1 MNNWFYQLTTT
12 IWDLASVQMNR
23 KSHILEFKKITEARN
38 PKRSSKLVRGYGV
51 LHSMLRNFM
60 SLSIKIVFQKLK
72 KMVQCSQDIIK
83 KKQFSSNLFYRTI
96 QIHAAF
102 DTFWCLLLIHFGAL
116 LFTKLSNKCQNV
128 FCNIFNFSMVSKCEN
143 FCEWPPVDD
152 PGFQL
157 GLIHDIYSGRPHRDT
172 MGFLQFWKGYA
183 CKR

>member
-1 MNNWFYQLTTT
+1 MILWIYQLTTR

-23 KSHILEFKKITEARN
+23 ESHILEFMKITEARN
-38 PKRSSKLVRGYGV
+38 LKRSSKLVRGYGV
-51 LHSMLRNFM
+51 LHSMLRNFV
-60 SLSIKIVFQKLK
+60 IVHKNYFPK
-72 KMVQCSQDIIK
+72 IK
-83 KKQFSSNLFYRTI
+83 KNRFNAHRLSLKRIFYSSLFYRTI

-128 FCNIFNFSMVSKCEN
+128 CCNIFNFSMVSKCEN

-157 GLIHDIYSGRPHRDT
+157 GRIHDI
-172 MGFLQFWKGYA
+172 
-183 CKR
+183 